1 MGYSGGRTAVS
12 GILPPTGSLLVIP
25 NIPPLETRIMVRRT
39 LHGLSGRLLGSA
51 LLAGLLA
58 LLPVPAWD
66 GPHPMLP
73 VGAIRSSAQG
83 GMDVGILTPSFSN
96 LPLSGPVRTI
106 QAKSDL
112 IVFEQSNYQGRQCLV
127 ECPPGSTVTV
137 DITSLPVNF
146 SAGSLAYVRP

>member
-1 MGYSGGRTAVS
+1 MAYATLSPNGGNGEYTVN
-12 GILPPTGSLLVIP
+12 GD
-25 NIPPLETRIMVRRT
+25 
-39 LHGLSGRLLGSA
+39 
-51 LLAGLLA
+51 
-58 LLPVPAWD
+58 VPA
-66 GPHPMLP
+66 
-73 VGAIRSSAQG
+73 
-83 GMDVGILTPSFSN
+83 FSN